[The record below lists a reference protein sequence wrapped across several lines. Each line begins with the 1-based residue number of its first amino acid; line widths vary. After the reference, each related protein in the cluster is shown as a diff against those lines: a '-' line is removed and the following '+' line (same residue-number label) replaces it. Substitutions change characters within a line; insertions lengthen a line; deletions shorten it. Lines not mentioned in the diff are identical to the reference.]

1 MSRTKIAMIA
11 MVAMGRLIM
20 VFEILQYGFMQ
31 RALVSGVAVAITCS
45 IVGLFLVLRRQSLFA
60 DALSHMAF
68 GGIAIG
74 LFTNLY
80 PIWTAFI
87 VSIFAALGI
96 TKLRESTK
104 IPPDSA
110 VAVLLSAGLAV
121 GVILIGLAGGFTL
134 DLYSFLFGSI
144 LLVSMQDQEIILVAS
159 ALILSILYFIYREL
173 VYIAFDEEQAQV
185 SGINVSRLNYIFIV
199 LASIVVITSIRLVGV
214 LLISSLIVIPN
225 ITAMVFGKGFK
236 KTAMISVSIGILSV
250 LTGIVISYVM
260 NLAPGGTIVLV
271 SVTVFLAAIITR
283 DLNKR
288 TMTGSRQRKIRSLH

>member
-1 MSRTKIAMIA
+1 MSRIIIVMIA
-11 MVAMGRLIM
+11 MVAKGRLIM
-20 VFEILQYGFMQ
+20 VFEILQYGFIQ

-45 IVGLFLVLRRQSLFA
+45 VVGLFLVLRRQSLFA

-74 LFTNLY
+74 LFANLY

-225 ITAMVFGKGFK
+225 ITAMMFGKGFK

-250 LTGIVISYVM
+250 LTGIVISYIM

-288 TMTGSRQRKIRSLH
+288 TMTGSRQRKIRSLQ